1 MIVLS
6 IISVSYFLLDRS
18 QLIFTFIVL
27 LTILSIQVAELI
39 GYLSKTNREFYK
51 FLLSLKHSD
60 FQIYYPES
68 GTNKSLDQLHA
79 TFNSIIDV
87 FKEVKIEKE
96 SQYEFLRL
104 IVEQVKIG
112 IISINGSGEII
123 LMNSFAEHLLGSY
136 KTKTWDQ
143 LTKKQSQFCQEIN
156 NISKGGNRL
165 IELKNNIQLSVHVN
179 KSILLNEPHQII
191 SFQDIKNEIENKE
204 TDAWI
209 RLIRILNHEIMNSVT
224 PISSLTETIL
234 LILESEDKQHS
245 NQQIEDVISCVKTI
259 QKRSNGLFDF
269 VTEYRKLTKIPSPKK
284 ETIFISDFFENIKQL
299 WKGEIDKKQI
309 LFKIEI
315 SNEAKT
321 LEADPHLMD
330 QVFINLIKNSIQ
342 ALENVKMP
350 EIKLSALMQE
360 GKSILKIADNGVG
373 IPQNLLNDIFVP
385 FYTTKEKGSG
395 IGLSLSR
402 QIMRMHGG
410 NIKVSSIPNQGAIF
424 SIEFNIL

>member
-6 IISVSYFLLDRS
+6 VISISYFLLDRS

-27 LTILSIQVAELI
+27 LSILSIQVAELI
-39 GYLSKTNREFYK
+39 GYISKTNREFYK
-51 FLLSLKHSD
+51 LLWSLKHSD
-60 FQIYYPES
+60 FQIYYAEN
-68 GTNKSLDQLHA
+68 GNDKSLNQLHA
-79 TFNSIIDV
+79 TFNSIIDT
-87 FKEVKIEKE
+87 FKKVKIEKE

-112 IISINGSGEII
+112 IIAMNGSGEII

-143 LTKKQSQFCQEIN
+143 LTKKQAQFCQEIN
-156 NISKGGNRL
+156 HLYQGGTKL

-179 KSILLNEPHQII
+179 QSILLNEPHQII
-191 SFQDIKNEIENKE
+191 TFQDIKDEIENKE

-234 LILESEDKQHS
+234 LILEDRGEPINS
-245 NQQIEDVISCVKTI
+245 QQIEDVTNCVKTI

-299 WKGEIDKKQI
+299 WKSEIDKKQI

-350 EIKLSALMQE
+350 EIKLSALIQE

-402 QIMRMHGG
+402 QIIRMHGG
-410 NIKVSSIPNQGAIF
+410 NISVQSTPNIKT
-424 SIEFNIL
+424 EFIISF